1 MKDQAKNKVQKES
14 TNTSLS
20 ESQKVIK
27 KDMSEVQLI
36 AGEDDKPSNIRT
48 MVSGS
53 GRKGG

>member
-1 MKDQAKNKVQKES
+1 MKDQVKNKIQKES

-36 AGEDDKPSNIRT
+36 ADEDEKPSNIRT
-48 MVSGS
+48 MVSAS